1 MRLVFLFFCFVHLSV
16 LLLPTCIIVI
26 FCTPVK
32 VSLSFTM
39 CFLQAIRRL
48 RQAPL
53 VSQPFPFLWAEP
65 CHTGVSLSCVAG
77 HGRTTFPTVAPRSLH
92 ESLSPDW
99 KSHGV
104 QFLMAHCKHKRIC
117 LHYSVVK
124 ELLGSC
130 QPVSIHFYK
139 WTDTE

>member
-1 MRLVFLFFCFVHLSV
+1 MPFFIS
-16 LLLPTCIIVI
+16 
-26 FCTPVK
+26 
-32 VSLSFTM
+32 
-39 CFLQAIRRL
+39 QAIRRL

-104 QFLMAHCKHKRIC
+104 QPLMAHCKHKRI
-117 LHYSVVK
+117 
-124 ELLGSC
+124 
-130 QPVSIHFYK
+130 
-139 WTDTE
+139 